1 MQPFEELFS
10 QYFERVYRFAL
21 SLTRSDVAA
30 EELTQQTF
38 FKALKH
44 IDSFQGRSAP
54 ITWLCSIAKN
64 EYFNQQQRHREEATE
79 PGAPVFQQGEAST
92 EADFLEKE
100 QLLRIHR
107 HLHALDEPYREVFM
121 LRVFGELKYAQIGA
135 LFGKAEGWARVT
147 FYRAKCALQGKIREE
162 EGHEP

>member
-1 MQPFEELFS
+1 MQPFDKLFHE
-10 QYFERVYRFAL
+10 YFERVYRFAL

-38 FKALKH
+38 FKALKS
-44 IDSFQGRSAP
+44 IDSFQGRSEP

-64 EYFNQQQRHREEATE
+64 EYFNQQRRREEAA
-79 PGAPVFQQGEAST
+79 PPDAPVFQRGDALLEA
-92 EADFLEKE
+92 ALLEKE
-100 QLLRIHR
+100 QLLRLHR
-107 HLHALDEPYREVFM
+107 HLHALEEPYREVFM

-147 FYRAKCALQGKIREE
+147 FYRAKCALQGKIKKEE
-162 EGHEP
+162 THEP